1 MSHQTLALEAGIPP
15 LESRAAPVA
24 EMSLELTIL
33 MPCLN
38 EARTLPTCI
47 AKARRFLA
55 EYGVEGEVLIADNGS
70 EDGSQQ
76 ISRDAGARV
85 VNVPVRGYGAAL
97 IAGVRAARGRY
108 VIMGDADDSY
118 DFLALRPFID
128 ELRRGTDLVMGNRFR
143 GGIAEGAMPPLHR
156 YLGNPV
162 LSGIGRLLFQVPI
175 RDFHCGLRGF
185 SRDRILGLNLNSTGM
200 EFASEMVVKASLA
213 RCSITEVP
221 TTLSPDGRDR
231 PPHLRSWRDGWR
243 HLRFLLAFNPVWL
256 LLYPGLALLALGLGA
271 QLALAFGP
279 VALGSVVL
287 DIHTLLYAGAAMI
300 VGLQLVIFSLFFGA
314 ASQALGVRTAHSRV
328 SGWLLDSFTLE
339 RGLVLGGT
347 CLVIGLAW
355 AVYSVMLWSS
365 ADFAQLEPQRVMRI
379 AIPAV
384 TLTVAGIEIAFA
396 SFFIWFARS
405 ATASSGKNPLG

>member
-1 MSHQTLALEAGIPP
+1 MSTQALALESGGAVAVD
-15 LESRAAPVA
+15 RAVPTTAPT
-24 EMSLELTIL
+24 LELTIL

-38 EARTLPTCI
+38 EARTLPVCI
-47 AKARRFLA
+47 AKARRFLDD
-55 EYGVEGEVLIADNGS
+55 YGVQGEVLIADNGS

-76 ISRDAGARV
+76 IARDAGARV

-128 ELRRGTDLVMGNRFR
+128 ELRRGTELVMGNRFR

-162 LSGIGRLLFQVPI
+162 LSGIGRLLFRVPI

-185 SRDRILGLNLNSTGM
+185 SRDRILSLNLNSTGM

-213 RCSITEVP
+213 GCSIAEVP

-256 LLYPGLALLALGLGA
+256 LLYPGLALLALGLGF
-271 QLALAFGP
+271 QLALALGP

-287 DIHTLLYAGAAMI
+287 DIHTLLYAGAASI
-300 VGLQLVIFSLFFGA
+300 VGLQLIIFSLFFGA
-314 ASQALGVRTAHSRV
+314 VSQALGVRTAHSRV
-328 SGWLLDSFTLE
+328 SGWLLGIFTLE
-339 RGLVLGGT
+339 RGLVLGGA
-347 CLVIGLAW
+347 CLASGLAW

-405 ATASSGKNPLG
+405 ATDTALRPQG

>member
-1 MSHQTLALEAGIPP
+1 MSTHALALASG
-15 LESRAAPVA
+15 AAVA
-24 EMSLELTIL
+24 EERQPIVAEASLELTIL

-38 EARTLPTCI
+38 ESRTLPTCI

-76 ISRDAGARV
+76 IARDCGARV
-85 VNVPVRGYGAAL
+85 VHVPVRGYGAAL

-108 VIMGDADDSY
+108 VVMGDADDSY

-128 ELRRGTDLVMGNRFR
+128 ELRQGTDLVMGNRFQ
-143 GGIAEGAMPPLHR
+143 GGIAKGAMPHLHR

-162 LSGIGRLLFQVPI
+162 LSGIGRLLFRVPI
-175 RDFHCGLRGF
+175 GDFHCGLRGF
-185 SRDRILGLNLNSTGM
+185 SRDRILSLNLNSTGM

-213 RCSITEVP
+213 GCSIAEVP

-243 HLRFLLAFNPVWL
+243 HLRFLLTFNPVWL
-256 LLYPGLALLALGLGA
+256 LLYPGLALLALGLGG
-271 QLALAFGP
+271 QLALALGP
-279 VALGSVVL
+279 VALGSLVL
-287 DIHTLLYAGAAMI
+287 DIHTLLYAGAATI

-314 ASQALGVRTAHSRV
+314 TSHALGVRTAHSRL
-328 SGWLLDSFTLE
+328 SGWLLDAFTLE

-347 CLVIGLAW
+347 SLALGLVW

-365 ADFAQLEPQRVMRI
+365 ADFAQLEPQRVMRV

-405 ATASSGKNPLG
+405 ATARHGQHPTG